1 MKQKTMHS
9 NHDIIEH
16 KHVAEAKKN
25 LLTQTDYHWF
35 RNNTLLTFT
44 QYSTSHGHKQKC
56 ELMKIRL

>member
-25 LLTQTDYHWF
+25 LLTQTDYH
-35 RNNTLLTFT
+35 
-44 QYSTSHGHKQKC
+44 
-56 ELMKIRL
+56 